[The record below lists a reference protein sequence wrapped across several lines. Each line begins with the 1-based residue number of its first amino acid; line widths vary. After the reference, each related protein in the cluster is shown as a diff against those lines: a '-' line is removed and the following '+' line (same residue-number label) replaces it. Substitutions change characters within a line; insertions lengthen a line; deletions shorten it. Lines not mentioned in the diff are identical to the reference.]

1 MDFPDKMDL
10 ENERVL
16 KLIFPDGLPDN
27 LRGNPELD
35 NYLAKLGTCKVEQLK
50 KEQTRLADEA
60 RTILEQ
66 TQDLAISNYKTFIAT
81 AENSRSI
88 FSEFVRTEEQLAT
101 LVGQLPVLGE
111 RCEHFLKDSA
121 ELSEQRR
128 LNSITL
134 QKNAQLLEILE
145 LPQLMERCIREARYE
160 EALELAAY
168 ATRLGQHQGH
178 IPVVKSI
185 VRSVEALWHT
195 MLVQLVAQLRT
206 DLQLPKC
213 LQIVGYLRRMQA
225 FGDNELRLKFLQARD
240 SWLKSSLEAIPSND
254 AQQHLTKT
262 IEVTRINLFNI
273 ITQYRAIFPEDETAG
288 KATQSSLK
296 PLQGVSCNGDRL
308 FQAWLHNKV
317 RILGIFSA
325 NWIGLKHNCPQ
336 INVFL
341 ETLKRDLQLG
351 VGSVETVLGQCM
363 YFGLSFSRV
372 GADFRALMAPIFVD
386 VIRSRFEATV
396 DQINEQFERELDR
409 FTLINKV
416 ALHSHARKPVN
427 PEQESYAPP
436 ETLLD
441 FYPLA
446 ALCNGYLGAMN
457 ELRLCAPLALATDVT
472 RCLERS
478 LHLAA
483 QRVLAFYRQEQQAFA
498 GSEREAFV
506 RLCSCL
512 AYDLVPYMQRCIHGV
527 FAPQAISVHLGISLL
542 QLEQQQLTYL
552 QQASILEPLKNL
564 LPTKLLVQTPV
575 QVQEQESVAV
585 EG

>member
-1 MDFPDKMDL
+1 MDFADKMDL

-16 KLIFPDGLPDN
+16 KLIFPDGVPDN

-60 RTILEQ
+60 RSILEQ
-66 TQDLAISNYKTFIAT
+66 TQDLAISNYRTFITT

-88 FSEFVRTEEQLAT
+88 FSEFLRSEEQLDT
-101 LVGQLPVLGE
+101 LVSKLPDLSVQCE
-111 RCEHFLKDSA
+111 RFLQDSSD
-121 ELSEQRR
+121 LNEQRR

-134 QKNAQLLEILE
+134 QKNAQLLEVLE

-178 IPVVKSI
+178 IPVVKGI

-225 FGDNELRLKFLQARD
+225 FGENELRLKFLQARD
-240 SWLKSSLEAIPSND
+240 AWLSCCLEAIPSGD
-254 AQQHLTKT
+254 AQQHLSKT
-262 IEVTRINLFNI
+262 IEITRINLFNI
-273 ITQYRAIFPEDETAG
+273 ITQYRAIFPEEDG
-288 KATQSSLK
+288 GLKTQSTSLR

-308 FQAWLHNKV
+308 FQAWLHNK
-317 RILGIFSA
+317 
-325 NWIGLKHNCPQ
+325 
-336 INVFL
+336 INDFL
-341 ETLKRDLQLG
+341 QTLEKDLQLG

-372 GADFRALMAPIFVD
+372 GADFRALMAPIFVA
-386 VIRSRFEATV
+386 VIRRRFESSV
-396 DQINEQFERELDR
+396 EQVNEQFERELDR

-416 ALHSHARKPVN
+416 ALHSHARKQLDPA
-427 PEQESYAPP
+427 EESFAPP

-446 ALCNGYLGAMN
+446 ALCNGYLSALN

-472 RCLERS
+472 RCLQHS
-478 LHLAA
+478 LQLAA

-498 GSEREAFV
+498 GSEREAFI
-506 RLCSCL
+506 RLCCCL

-527 FAPQAISVHLGISLL
+527 FPPQSLTVHLGISLL

-552 QQASILEPLKNL
+552 EQARILEPLKHL
-564 LPTKLLVQTPV
+564 LPTKALVQP
-575 QVQEQESVAV
+575 QESPKETTTSVGVAV
-585 EG
+585 TAEG

>member
-1 MDFPDKMDL
+1 MDFPDKMDM

-16 KLIFPDGLPDN
+16 KLIFPDGVPDN

-50 KEQTRLADEA
+50 KEQTRLAEEA

-66 TQDLAISNYKTFIAT
+66 TQDLAISNYRTFITT

-88 FSEFVRTEEQLAT
+88 FSEFLRSEQQLDT
-101 LVGQLPVLGE
+101 LVSKLPDLSVQCE
-111 RCEHFLKDSA
+111 RFLQDSA
-121 ELSEQRR
+121 ELNEQRR

-134 QKNAQLLEILE
+134 QKNAQLLEVLE
-145 LPQLMERCIREARYE
+145 LPQLMERCIREGRYE

-178 IPVVKSI
+178 IPVVTSI

-240 SWLKSSLEAIPSND
+240 AWLTSCLEAIPTGD
-254 AQQHLTKT
+254 AQQHLSKT
-262 IEVTRINLFNI
+262 IEITRINLFNI
-273 ITQYRAIFPEDETAG
+273 ITQYRAIFPEDEGTL
-288 KATQSSLK
+288 KTQSSLR

-308 FQAWLHNKV
+308 FQAWLHNK
-317 RILGIFSA
+317 
-325 NWIGLKHNCPQ
+325 
-336 INVFL
+336 INDFL
-341 ETLKRDLQLG
+341 LTLERDLQLG

-372 GADFRALMAPIFVD
+372 GADFRALMAPIFVA
-386 VIRSRFEATV
+386 VIRRRFESSVEQV
-396 DQINEQFERELDR
+396 DEQFERELEKY
-409 FTLINKV
+409 TLINKV
-416 ALHSHARKPVN
+416 ALHSHARKQVD

-446 ALCNGYLGAMN
+446 ALCNGYLSALN

-472 RCLERS
+472 RCLQHS
-478 LHLAA
+478 LQQAA

-512 AYDLVPYMQRCIHGV
+512 AYDLVPYIQRCIHGV
-527 FAPQAISVHLGISLL
+527 FPPQSLTVHLGISLL

-552 QQASILEPLKNL
+552 QQTRILEPLKHL
-564 LPTKLLVQTPV
+564 LPTKALVQPQEKVMEAQPSVGVPV
-575 QVQEQESVAV
+575 PA

>member
-16 KLIFPDGLPDN
+16 KLIFPDGVPDN

-50 KEQTRLADEA
+50 KEQTRLAEEA

-66 TQDLAISNYKTFIAT
+66 TQDLAISNYRTFITT

-88 FSEFVRTEEQLAT
+88 FSEFLRSEQQLDT
-101 LVGQLPVLGE
+101 LVSKLPDLSVQCE
-111 RCEHFLKDSA
+111 RFLQDSA
-121 ELSEQRR
+121 DLNEQRR

-134 QKNAQLLEILE
+134 QKNAQLLEVLE
-145 LPQLMERCIREARYE
+145 LPQLMERCIREGRYE

-178 IPVVKSI
+178 IPVVTSI

-240 SWLKSSLEAIPSND
+240 AWLTSCLEAIPAGD
-254 AQQHLTKT
+254 AQQHLSKT
-262 IEVTRINLFNI
+262 IEITRINLFNI
-273 ITQYRAIFPEDETAG
+273 ITQYRAIFPEEEATA
-288 KATQSSLK
+288 KTQSSLR

-308 FQAWLHNKV
+308 FQAWLHNK
-317 RILGIFSA
+317 IDD
-325 NWIGLKHNCPQ
+325 
-336 INVFL
+336 FL
-341 ETLKRDLQLG
+341 QTLERDLQQG

-372 GADFRALMAPIFVD
+372 GADFRALMAPIFVG
-386 VIRSRFEATV
+386 VIRRRFESSVEQV
-396 DQINEQFERELDR
+396 DEQFERELEK

-416 ALHSHARKPVN
+416 ALHSHARKQVD

-446 ALCNGYLGAMN
+446 ALCNGYLTALN

-472 RCLERS
+472 RCLQHS
-478 LHLAA
+478 LQQAA

-512 AYDLVPYMQRCIHGV
+512 AYDLVPYIQRCIHGV
-527 FAPQAISVHLGISLL
+527 FPPQSLTVHLGISLL

-552 QQASILEPLKNL
+552 QQTRILEPLKHL
-564 LPTKLLVQTPV
+564 LPTKALVQPQEKVMQAQPSGGVPV
-575 QVQEQESVAV
+575 SA

>member
-16 KLIFPDGLPDN
+16 KLIFPDGVPDN

-66 TQDLAISNYKTFIAT
+66 TQDLAISNYKTFITT

-88 FSEFVRTEEQLAT
+88 FSEFLRSEQQLDT
-101 LVGQLPVLGE
+101 LVGKLPDLSTQCE
-111 RCEHFLKDSA
+111 RFLEDSA
-121 ELSEQRR
+121 ELNEQRR

-134 QKNAQLLEILE
+134 QKNAQLLEVLE
-145 LPQLMERCIREARYE
+145 LPQLMERCIREGRYE

-178 IPVVKSI
+178 IPVVESI

-240 SWLKSSLEAIPSND
+240 AWLTSCLEAIPTGD

-262 IEVTRINLFNI
+262 IEITRINLFNI
-273 ITQYRAIFPEDETAG
+273 ITQYRAIFPEEEGSG
-288 KATQSSLK
+288 KVSLK
-296 PLQGVSCNGDRL
+296 PMQGVSCNGDRL
-308 FQAWLHNKV
+308 FQAWLHNK
-317 RILGIFSA
+317 
-325 NWIGLKHNCPQ
+325 
-336 INVFL
+336 INAFL
-341 ETLKRDLQLG
+341 ETLERDLQLG
-351 VGSVETVLGQCM
+351 VGSIETVLGQCM

-372 GADFRALMAPIFVD
+372 GADFRALMAPIFVN
-386 VIRSRFEATV
+386 VIRRRFETSV
-396 DQINEQFERELDR
+396 QQVNEQFERELDK
-409 FTLINKV
+409 FTLINKGT
-416 ALHSHARKPVN
+416 LHSHSRKHVD
-427 PEQESYAPP
+427 PEQESFAPP

-446 ALCNGYLGAMN
+446 ALCNGYLGALN

-472 RCLERS
+472 HCLQHS
-478 LHLAA
+478 LQLAA

-498 GSEREAFV
+498 GSEREAFI

-527 FAPQAISVHLGISLL
+527 FPPQSLTVHLGISLL

-552 QQASILEPLKNL
+552 EQARILEPLKHL
-564 LPTKLLVQTPV
+564 LPTKVLVQEPIAEAKSSV
-575 QVQEQESVAV
+575 GVAV
-585 EG
+585 PAEG

>member
-16 KLIFPDGLPDN
+16 KLIFPDGVPDN

-50 KEQTRLADEA
+50 KEQTRLAEEA

-66 TQDLAISNYKTFIAT
+66 TQDLAISNYKTFITT

-88 FSEFVRTEEQLAT
+88 FSEFLRSEQQLDT
-101 LVGQLPVLGE
+101 LVGKLPDLSTQCE
-111 RCEHFLKDSA
+111 RFLQDSA
-121 ELSEQRR
+121 ELNEQRR

-134 QKNAQLLEILE
+134 QKNAQLLEVLE
-145 LPQLMERCIREARYE
+145 LPQLMERCIRESRYE

-240 SWLKSSLEAIPSND
+240 AWLTACLEAIPTGDGELRRISLHFSIYFLFS

-262 IEVTRINLFNI
+262 IEITRINLFNI
-273 ITQYRAIFPEDETAG
+273 ITQYRAIFPEEEG
-288 KATQSSLK
+288 SVKSNLK

-308 FQAWLHNKV
+308 FQSWLHNK
-317 RILGIFSA
+317 
-325 NWIGLKHNCPQ
+325 

-341 ETLKRDLQLG
+341 ETLERDLQLG
-351 VGSVETVLGQCM
+351 VGSIETVLGQCM

-372 GADFRALMAPIFVD
+372 GADFRALMAPIFVG
-386 VIRSRFEATV
+386 VIRRRFESSV
-396 DQINEQFERELDR
+396 QLVNEQFERELDK
-409 FTLINKV
+409 FTLINKGG
-416 ALHSHARKPVN
+416 ALHSHSRKHMD
-427 PEQESYAPP
+427 PEQESFAPP

-446 ALCNGYLGAMN
+446 ALCNGYLGALN

-472 RCLERS
+472 HCLQHS
-478 LHLAA
+478 LQLAG

-498 GSEREAFV
+498 GSEREAFI

-512 AYDLVPYMQRCIHGV
+512 AYDLVPYVQRCIHGV
-527 FAPQAISVHLGISLL
+527 FPPQSLTVHLGISLL

-552 QQASILEPLKNL
+552 EQARILEPLKHL
-564 LPTKLLVQTPV
+564 LPTKVLVQ
-575 QVQEQESVAV
+575 ESSVPVAV
-585 EG
+585 SAEG

>member
-16 KLIFPDGLPDN
+16 KLIFPDGVPDN

-50 KEQTRLADEA
+50 KEQTRLAEEA

-66 TQDLAISNYKTFIAT
+66 TQDLAISNYRTFITT

-88 FSEFVRTEEQLAT
+88 FSEFLRSEQQLDT
-101 LVGQLPVLGE
+101 LVSKLPDLSVQCE
-111 RCEHFLKDSA
+111 RFLQDSA
-121 ELSEQRR
+121 ELNEQRR

-134 QKNAQLLEILE
+134 QKNAQLLEVLE
-145 LPQLMERCIREARYE
+145 LPQLMERCIREGRYE

-178 IPVVKSI
+178 IPVVTSI
-185 VRSVEALWHT
+185 VRSVEALWHN

-240 SWLKSSLEAIPSND
+240 AWLTSCLEAIPTAD
-254 AQQHLTKT
+254 AQQHLSKT
-262 IEVTRINLFNI
+262 IEITRINLFNI
-273 ITQYRAIFPEDETAG
+273 ITQYRAIFPEDEGTL
-288 KATQSSLK
+288 KTQSSLR

-308 FQAWLHNKV
+308 FQAWLHNK
-317 RILGIFSA
+317 ISD
-325 NWIGLKHNCPQ
+325 
-336 INVFL
+336 FL
-341 ETLKRDLQLG
+341 QTLERDLQLG

-372 GADFRALMAPIFVD
+372 GADFRALMAPIFVG
-386 VIRSRFEATV
+386 VIRRRFESSVEQV
-396 DQINEQFERELDR
+396 DEQFERELER

-416 ALHSHARKPVN
+416 ALHSHARKQVD

-436 ETLLD
+436 EALLD

-446 ALCNGYLGAMN
+446 ALCNGYLSALN

-472 RCLERS
+472 RCLQHS
-478 LHLAA
+478 LQQAA

-512 AYDLVPYMQRCIHGV
+512 AYDLVPYIQRCIHGV
-527 FAPQAISVHLGISLL
+527 FPPQSLTVHLGISLL

-552 QQASILEPLKNL
+552 QQTRILEPLKHL
-564 LPTKLLVQTPV
+564 LPTKALVQPQDKVMEAKPSAGVPV
-575 QVQEQESVAV
+575 TA

>member
-16 KLIFPDGLPDN
+16 KLIFPDGVPDN

-50 KEQTRLADEA
+50 KEQTRLAEEA

-66 TQDLAISNYKTFIAT
+66 TQDLAISNYRTFITT

-88 FSEFVRTEEQLAT
+88 FSEFLRSEQQLDT
-101 LVGQLPVLGE
+101 LVSKLPDLSVQCE
-111 RCEHFLKDSA
+111 RFLQDSA
-121 ELSEQRR
+121 ELNEQRR

-134 QKNAQLLEILE
+134 QKNAQLLEVLE
-145 LPQLMERCIREARYE
+145 LPQLMERCIREGRYE

-178 IPVVKSI
+178 IPVVTSI

-240 SWLKSSLEAIPSND
+240 AWLTSCLEAIPTAD
-254 AQQHLTKT
+254 AQQHLSKT
-262 IEVTRINLFNI
+262 IEITRINLFNI
-273 ITQYRAIFPEDETAG
+273 ITQYRAIFPEDEGTL
-288 KATQSSLK
+288 KTQSSLR

-308 FQAWLHNKV
+308 FQAWLHNK
-317 RILGIFSA
+317 
-325 NWIGLKHNCPQ
+325 
-336 INVFL
+336 INDFL
-341 ETLKRDLQLG
+341 QTLEHDLQLG

-372 GADFRALMAPIFVD
+372 GADFRALMAPIFVG
-386 VIRSRFEATV
+386 VIRCRFESSVEQV
-396 DQINEQFERELDR
+396 DEQFERELER

-416 ALHSHARKPVN
+416 ALHSHARKQVD

-446 ALCNGYLGAMN
+446 ALCNGYLSALN

-472 RCLERS
+472 RCLQHS
-478 LHLAA
+478 LQQAA

-512 AYDLVPYMQRCIHGV
+512 AYDLVPYIQRCIHGV
-527 FAPQAISVHLGISLL
+527 FPPQSLTVHLGISLL

-552 QQASILEPLKNL
+552 QQTRILEPLKHL
-564 LPTKLLVQTPV
+564 LPTKALVQPQEKVMEAKPSTAVPV
-575 QVQEQESVAV
+575 TA

>member
-16 KLIFPDGLPDN
+16 KLIFPDGVPDN

-60 RTILEQ
+60 RSILEQ
-66 TQDLAISNYKTFIAT
+66 TQDLAISNYRTFITT

-88 FSEFVRTEEQLAT
+88 FSEFLRSEQQLDT
-101 LVGQLPVLGE
+101 LVGKLPDLSVQCE
-111 RCEHFLKDSA
+111 RFLQDSA
-121 ELSEQRR
+121 ELNEQRR

-134 QKNAQLLEILE
+134 QKNAQLLEVLE
-145 LPQLMERCIREARYE
+145 LPQLMERCIREGRYE

-240 SWLKSSLEAIPSND
+240 AWLTSCLEAIPTGD
-254 AQQHLTKT
+254 AQQHLSKT
-262 IEVTRINLFNI
+262 IEITRINLFNI
-273 ITQYRAIFPEDETAG
+273 ITQYRAIFPEEDG
-288 KATQSSLK
+288 SLKTQSSLR

-308 FQAWLHNKV
+308 FQAWLHNK
-317 RILGIFSA
+317 
-325 NWIGLKHNCPQ
+325 
-336 INVFL
+336 INDFL
-341 ETLKRDLQLG
+341 QTLEKDLQLG

-372 GADFRALMAPIFVD
+372 GADFRALMAPIFVG
-386 VIRSRFEATV
+386 VIRRRFESSVEQV
-396 DQINEQFERELDR
+396 DEQFERELER

-416 ALHSHARKPVN
+416 ALHSHARKQLD
-427 PEQESYAPP
+427 PEQESFAPP

-446 ALCNGYLGAMN
+446 ALCNGYLTALN

-472 RCLERS
+472 RCLQHS
-478 LHLAA
+478 LQLAS

-498 GSEREAFV
+498 GSEREAFT

-527 FAPQAISVHLGISLL
+527 FPPQSLTVHLGISLL

-552 QQASILEPLKNL
+552 EQARILEPLKHL
-564 LPTKLLVQTPV
+564 LPTKALVQPQEAPIESKTSVGVPV
-575 QVQEQESVAV
+575 TA

>member
-16 KLIFPDGLPDN
+16 KLIFPDGVPDN

-35 NYLAKLGTCKVEQLK
+35 NYLAKLGTCKVEQLR

-60 RTILEQ
+60 RSILEQ
-66 TQDLAISNYKTFIAT
+66 TQDLAISNYRTFITT

-88 FSEFVRTEEQLAT
+88 FSEFLRSEQQLDT
-101 LVGQLPVLGE
+101 LVGKLPDLSVQCE
-111 RCEHFLKDSA
+111 RFLQDSA
-121 ELSEQRR
+121 ELNEQRR

-134 QKNAQLLEILE
+134 QKNAQLLEVLE
-145 LPQLMERCIREARYE
+145 LPQLMERCIREGRYE

-240 SWLKSSLEAIPSND
+240 AWLTSCLEAIPTGD
-254 AQQHLTKT
+254 AQQHLSKT
-262 IEVTRINLFNI
+262 IEITRINLFNI
-273 ITQYRAIFPEDETAG
+273 ITQYRAIFPEEDG
-288 KATQSSLK
+288 SLKTQSSLR

-308 FQAWLHNKV
+308 FQAWLHNK
-317 RILGIFSA
+317 
-325 NWIGLKHNCPQ
+325 
-336 INVFL
+336 INDFL
-341 ETLKRDLQLG
+341 QTLEKDLQLG

-372 GADFRALMAPIFVD
+372 GADFRALMAPIFVG
-386 VIRSRFEATV
+386 VIRRRFESSV
-396 DQINEQFERELDR
+396 EQVNEQFERELER

-416 ALHSHARKPVN
+416 ALHSHARKQLD
-427 PEQESYAPP
+427 PEQESFAPP

-446 ALCNGYLGAMN
+446 ALCNGYLTALN

-472 RCLERS
+472 RCLQHS
-478 LHLAA
+478 LQLAS

-498 GSEREAFV
+498 GSEREAFT

-527 FAPQAISVHLGISLL
+527 FPPQSLTVHLGISLL

-552 QQASILEPLKNL
+552 EQARILEPLKHL
-564 LPTKLLVQTPV
+564 LPTKALVQPQEAPIETKTSVGVPV
-575 QVQEQESVAV
+575 TA

>member
-1 MDFPDKMDL
+1 MDFPDKMDM

-16 KLIFPDGLPDN
+16 KLIFPDGVPDN

-60 RTILEQ
+60 RSILEQ
-66 TQDLAISNYKTFIAT
+66 TQDLAISNYRTFITT

-88 FSEFVRTEEQLAT
+88 FSEFLRSEQQLDT
-101 LVGQLPVLGE
+101 LVGKLPDLSVQCE
-111 RCEHFLKDSA
+111 RFLQDSA
-121 ELSEQRR
+121 ELNEQRR

-134 QKNAQLLEILE
+134 QKNAQLLEVLE
-145 LPQLMERCIREARYE
+145 LPQLMERCIREGRYE

-178 IPVVKSI
+178 IPVVTSI

-195 MLVQLVAQLRT
+195 MLVQLVSQLRT

-240 SWLKSSLEAIPSND
+240 AWLTSCLEAIPTGD
-254 AQQHLTKT
+254 AQQHLSKT
-262 IEVTRINLFNI
+262 IEITRINLFNI
-273 ITQYRAIFPEDETAG
+273 ITQYRAIFQEEEG
-288 KATQSSLK
+288 SSKNQSSLR

-308 FQAWLHNKV
+308 FQAWLHNK
-317 RILGIFSA
+317 
-325 NWIGLKHNCPQ
+325 
-336 INVFL
+336 INDFL
-341 ETLKRDLQLG
+341 ETLERDLQLG

-372 GADFRALMAPIFVD
+372 GADFRALMAPIFVG
-386 VIRSRFEATV
+386 VIRRRFESSVAQV
-396 DQINEQFERELDR
+396 NEQFERELER

-416 ALHSHARKPVN
+416 ALHSHARKQVD

-446 ALCNGYLGAMN
+446 ALCNGYLSALN

-472 RCLERS
+472 RCLQHS
-478 LHLAA
+478 LQQAA

-512 AYDLVPYMQRCIHGV
+512 AYDLVPYVQRCIHGV
-527 FAPQAISVHLGISLL
+527 FPPQSLTVHLGISLL

-552 QQASILEPLKNL
+552 QQAHILEPLKHL
-564 LPTKLLVQTPV
+564 LPIKALVQP
-575 QVQEQESVAV
+575 QETKPNVGTTVTA

>member
-16 KLIFPDGLPDN
+16 KLIFPDGVPDN

-60 RTILEQ
+60 RSILEQ
-66 TQDLAISNYKTFIAT
+66 TQDLAISNYRTFITT

-88 FSEFVRTEEQLAT
+88 FSEFLRSEQQLDT
-101 LVGQLPVLGE
+101 LVGKLPDLSVQCE
-111 RCEHFLKDSA
+111 RFLQDSA
-121 ELSEQRR
+121 ELNEQRR

-134 QKNAQLLEILE
+134 QKNAQLLEVLE
-145 LPQLMERCIREARYE
+145 LPQLMERCIREGRYE

-178 IPVVKSI
+178 IPVVTSI

-195 MLVQLVAQLRT
+195 MLVQLVSQLRT

-240 SWLKSSLEAIPSND
+240 AWLASCLEAIPTAD
-254 AQQHLTKT
+254 AQQHLSKT
-262 IEVTRINLFNI
+262 IEITRINLFNI
-273 ITQYRAIFPEDETAG
+273 ITQYRAIFPEEESTL
-288 KATQSSLK
+288 KTQSSLR

-308 FQAWLHNKV
+308 FQAWLHNK
-317 RILGIFSA
+317 
-325 NWIGLKHNCPQ
+325 
-336 INVFL
+336 INDFL
-341 ETLKRDLQLG
+341 QTLEKDLQLG
-351 VGSVETVLGQCM
+351 VSSIETVLGQCM

-372 GADFRALMAPIFVD
+372 GADFRALMAPIFVG
-386 VIRSRFEATV
+386 VIRRRFESSV
-396 DQINEQFERELDR
+396 EQVNEQFERELER

-416 ALHSHARKPVN
+416 ALHSHVRKQLD
-427 PEQESYAPP
+427 PEQESFAPP

-446 ALCNGYLGAMN
+446 ALCNGYLSALN

-472 RCLERS
+472 RCLQHS
-478 LHLAA
+478 LQLAS

-498 GSEREAFV
+498 GSEREAFI

-527 FAPQAISVHLGISLL
+527 FPPQSLTVHLGISLL

-552 QQASILEPLKNL
+552 EQARILEPLKHL
-564 LPTKLLVQTPV
+564 LPTKVLVQP
-575 QVQEQESVAV
+575 QESVIETKTSVAV
-585 EG
+585 PLTAEG

>member
-1 MDFPDKMDL
+1 MDFPDKMDM

-16 KLIFPDGLPDN
+16 KLIFPDGVPDN

-60 RTILEQ
+60 RSILEQ
-66 TQDLAISNYKTFIAT
+66 TQDLAISNYRTFITT

-88 FSEFVRTEEQLAT
+88 FSEFLRSEQQLDT
-101 LVGQLPVLGE
+101 LVGKLPDLSAQCE
-111 RCEHFLKDSA
+111 RFLLDSA
-121 ELSEQRR
+121 ELNEQRR

-134 QKNAQLLEILE
+134 QKNAQLLEVLE
-145 LPQLMERCIREARYE
+145 LPQLMERCIREGRYE

-178 IPVVKSI
+178 IPVVTSI

-195 MLVQLVAQLRT
+195 MLVQLVSQLRT

-240 SWLKSSLEAIPSND
+240 AWLTSCLEAIPTSD
-254 AQQHLTKT
+254 AQQHLSKT
-262 IEVTRINLFNI
+262 IEITRINLFNI
-273 ITQYRAIFPEDETAG
+273 ITQYRAIFPEEEG
-288 KATQSSLK
+288 NSKTQTPLR

-308 FQAWLHNKV
+308 FQAWLHNK
-317 RILGIFSA
+317 
-325 NWIGLKHNCPQ
+325 
-336 INVFL
+336 INDFL
-341 ETLKRDLQLG
+341 ETLKKDLELG

-372 GADFRALMAPIFVD
+372 GADFRALMAPIFVG
-386 VIRSRFEATV
+386 VIRRRFESSV
-396 DQINEQFERELDR
+396 EQVNEQFERELER

-416 ALHSHARKPVN
+416 AMHSHARKQVD
-427 PEQESYAPP
+427 PEQETFAPP

-446 ALCNGYLGAMN
+446 ALCNGYLGALN

-472 RCLERS
+472 RCLQHS
-478 LHLAA
+478 LQLAA

-527 FAPQAISVHLGISLL
+527 FPPQSLTVHLGISLL

-552 QQASILEPLKNL
+552 QQTRILEPLRHL
-564 LPTKLLVQTPV
+564 LPIKALVQPPETKPNVALPV
-575 QVQEQESVAV
+575 AA